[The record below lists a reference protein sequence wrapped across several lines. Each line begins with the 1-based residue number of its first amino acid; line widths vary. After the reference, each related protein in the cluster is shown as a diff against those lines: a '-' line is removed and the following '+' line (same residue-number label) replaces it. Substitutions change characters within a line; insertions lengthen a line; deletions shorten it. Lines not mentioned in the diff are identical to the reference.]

1 MSKIADYNTPEVR
14 VSLFSEELKEII
26 KTGEKLSI
34 ELIEI
39 LETTYTDM
47 YTIKLTVDPVTFV
60 IFQRDTTKADEILL
74 SFGSTDVTAESL
86 SKKFDEA
93 GIDYILEAR

>member
-14 VSLFSEELKEII
+14 VCLFSEELKEII

-47 YTIKLTVDPVTFV
+47 YEIKLTVDPVSFV
-60 IFQRDTTKADEILL
+60 IFQRDAQTADEILL

-86 SKKFDEA
+86 SKKFDDA
-93 GIDYILEAR
+93 GIDYILETR